1 MANKKVKP
9 SRDFYDFLP
18 EPVQKSTKIKDMSD
32 KNVLATLCFQHLS
45 HIDYAREHDGWFY
58 CTHQNIIEGT
68 GDTEEERLSPA
79 QLKRVLLKLEIKKLV
94 QRKSGT
100 THHPTHYKLHPA
112 IVKLLPVIETVKSDN
127 NANEPQLEVITNEP
141 HIEKSSIE
149 IPNEPQDKIR
159 QVKTSQV
166 KTSLNVTSN
175 TVDVVSKAAFEDAA
189 SQQQDLKEIFKQWRV
204 DTDNAKSFEE
214 LIQIRDEFIKT
225 VKGMGGIPKELE
237 PVFET
242 YRNHYDWRRA
252 ALRH

>member
-9 SRDFYDFLP
+9 SRDFNDFLP

-58 CTHQNIIEGT
+58 CTHKDIREGT

-79 QLKRVLLKLEIKKLV
+79 QLKRVLLKLEIKKLI

-112 IVKLLPVIETVKSDN
+112 ITELLPVIETVKSDN
-127 NANEPQLEVITNEP
+127 NANEPQLCIINNEP
-141 HIEKSSIE
+141 HIEKSSVE
-149 IPNEPQDKIR
+149 IANEPQDKIR
-159 QVKTSQV
+159 QVKTSQD

-204 DTDNAKSFEE
+204 DVDNAKTVEE
-214 LIQIRDEFIKT
+214 LEQKRDEFLG
-225 VKGMGGIPKELE
+225 VVRAMGGMPVEMKS
-237 PVFET
+237 VFEP
-242 YRNHYDWRRA
+242 YRDHYDYRHA
-252 ALRH
+252 LLRH